1 MASITRRSDA
11 SFQIRISN
19 GYDENGKR
27 LYYTET
33 YYPSAKRKT
42 AQEKEAQKY
51 ADDLE
56 QKLRSGKDY
65 ETSQMTFK
73 EFAETCWKP
82 RKLITIEKT
91 TLEGYEG
98 TLERIVYPAIGNMR
112 LFQINIL
119 PIQHIYDQMVSD
131 HKSPAS
137 VRQVHAVIS
146 DILKHAYKMNVI
158 DENPCHRAVL
168 PKMKDSGD
176 IRFFTD
182 EETQAFLKS
191 LREGYDIHYP
201 RKYRKNGRIIPAH
214 DRHIDVDTQW
224 IVYFNLAIYAGCRRG
239 ELLALTWKDIDFK
252 TRTITIEKARARTKA
267 GDITKKPKNKHSI
280 RTIIVPADC
289 IHLLI
294 LWRKEQMQLAWNMG
308 ETWKGYYGRD
318 FDKNF
323 IFIQPETGLP
333 MNVSTPTHKFK
344 EILKLYN
351 DTHELEDQLPDISLH
366 ELRHTSATL
375 LLANGT
381 DIETVS
387 HRLGHSKASTT
398 LDVYG
403 HAMKK
408 MDSKASDTLESI
420 LSGRKKA

>member
-1 MASITRRSDA
+1 MSIFSGSFSYAAQMNRRLSGVNEHTPVVPIPVQAFIFFHFFCDGRHPLHPLYTKRRRSV
-11 SFQIRISN
+11 
-19 GYDENGKR
+19 
-27 LYYTET
+27 
-33 YYPSAKRKT
+33 
-42 AQEKEAQKY
+42 
-51 ADDLE
+51 
-56 QKLRSGKDY
+56 
-65 ETSQMTFK
+65 
-73 EFAETCWKP
+73 KP
-82 RKLITIEKT
+82 TPL
-91 TLEGYEG
+91 
-98 TLERIVYPAIGNMR
+98 
-112 LFQINIL
+112 
-119 PIQHIYDQMVSD
+119 
-131 HKSPAS
+131 
-137 VRQVHAVIS
+137 
-146 DILKHAYKMNVI
+146 
-158 DENPCHRAVL
+158 NP
-168 PKMKDSGD
+168 
-176 IRFFTD
+176 
-182 EETQAFLKS
+182 
-191 LREGYDIHYP
+191 
-201 RKYRKNGRIIPAH
+201 IPAH

-280 RTIIVPADC
+280 RTITVPADC